1 MSVYC
6 SKIYINVGS
15 KDRMELP
22 RIRNYMD
29 YSSSNYGSSRE
40 VSIGSLDLYFSYE
53 TVIAVRTPFSGL
65 IIRENDWSTTTGK
78 HLNAINS
85 DHSMRVSSQDFE
97 MQLEEIMKHYRIVEG
112 EPTL

>member
-6 SKIYINVGS
+6 SKIYISVRS

-22 RIRNYMD
+22 QIRNYVD

-40 VSIGSLDLYFSYE
+40 VSIGSLTLYFSYE
-53 TVIAVRTPFSGL
+53 TVVAVRTPFSGL
-65 IIRENDWSTTTGK
+65 IIRENDWSTTTGR
-78 HLNAINS
+78 HLNAINP
-85 DHSMRVSSQDFE
+85 DHNMRVSGRDFE
-97 MQLEEIMKHYRIVEG
+97 MQLEEIMKHYKITEG